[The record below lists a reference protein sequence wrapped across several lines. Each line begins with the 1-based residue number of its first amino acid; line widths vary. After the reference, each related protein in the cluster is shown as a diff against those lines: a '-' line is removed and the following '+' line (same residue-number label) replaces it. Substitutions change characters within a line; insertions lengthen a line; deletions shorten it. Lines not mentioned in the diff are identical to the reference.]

1 MFCENMIHCLSA
13 KDKWRHK
20 IVQGSSFF
28 GGKIYALT
36 ALMLGVLV
44 RRVCILSPIVILVMS
59 AGVVGT
65 AIADI
70 RRLFQGRAYK
80 RRKSSIV
87 FCPPGEYASD
97 RFSAGVDNVTH
108 EAVHQFDK
116 QGRKGIKTTKE
127 NISKVKEKIPK
138 RKAAAEQPKKQAEKQ
153 AVRQERGA
161 IKTLDRGKKNIKT
174 VDRSRKTIKQA
185 SSTVKGSV
193 KTTRKSIKTAEKT
206 AKASIK
212 TSQQAAKAA
221 QRTAQATARAARAA
235 AQAARVAARTA
246 VAAAKAA
253 VKATVAAVK
262 AIIAATKALI
272 AAIAAGGWI
281 VVLIIVVICLIGM
294 LIGSCFGIFFSG
306 EDSGTGQ
313 TMQTAVQEINTDY
326 QENLDE
332 IKASHSY
339 DVLEM
344 SGSRAVW
351 KEVLAVYAVK
361 TTTDPDNAQEVATM
375 DDEKLELLKD
385 IFWQMNEI
393 SSSTSTQTE
402 TVIETSDDGNGNIVE
417 TETTVTQTY
426 LYITVSHKT
435 AEEMAD
441 QFGFNEDQREQMA
454 ELLADENNS
463 LWSQVL
469 YGITG
474 GDGEIVTVALSQVGN
489 VGGEPYWSWYGFGSR
504 VEWCACFVSWC
515 ANECGYIEAGVIPK
529 FAACASQGVPWF
541 QERGLW
547 QDNSYEPRPGDII
560 FFDWD
565 NGGQDGS
572 SDHVGIVEKVE
583 NGRIYTVEGNS
594 GDSVRQN
601 SYPIGYY
608 EIYGYGTPAY

>member
-1 MFCENMIHCLSA
+1 MGKGIKTRNIAEKGIKA
-13 KDKWRHK
+13 IDKAAVASERMKEAYIRTRDKADHSLYAAE
-20 IVQGSSFF
+20 SS
-28 GGKIYALT
+28 
-36 ALMLGVLV
+36 
-44 RRVCILSPIVILVMS
+44 
-59 AGVVGT
+59 
-65 AIADI
+65 
-70 RRLFQGRAYK
+70 
-80 RRKSSIV
+80 
-87 FCPPGEYASD
+87 PGEYASD
-97 RFSAGVDNVTH
+97 RLSSGVDSVTH
-108 EAVHQFDK
+108 EAIHQFDK
-116 QGRKGIKTTKE
+116 QGHKGIKTTKE
-127 NISKVKEKIPK
+127 NISKVKENIQK

-153 AVRQERGA
+153 AARKTRQAADKISEPVKTLRQERGA
-161 IKTLDRGKKNIKT
+161 VKTLDRGKKSIKT
-174 VDRSRKTIKQA
+174 MDRGRKTIKQA
-185 SSTVKGSV
+185 SATAKGTVKTAS
-193 KTTRKSIKTAEKT
+193 KSIKTAEKT

-212 TSQQAAKAA
+212 TTQQAAKAA

-235 AQAARVAARTA
+235 AHAARAAARAA
-246 VAAAKAA
+246 VAAAKVAA
-253 VKATVAAVK
+253 KATIAAVK

-272 AAIAAGGWI
+272 VAIAAGGWI
-281 VVLIIVVICLIGM
+281 AVLVIIVICLIGM
-294 LIGSCFGIFFSG
+294 IIGSCFGIFFSG

-332 IKASHSY
+332 IKTSHSY

-361 TTTDPDNAQEVATM
+361 TTTDSDNAQEVATM

-435 AEEMAD
+435 AEEMAN

-565 NGGQDGS
+565 DGGQDGS

-583 NGRIYTVEGNS
+583 NGRVYTVEGNS

-601 SYPIGYY
+601 SYPVGYY
-608 EIYGYGTPAY
+608 EIYGYGTPAC

>member
-1 MFCENMIHCLSA
+1 MGKGIKTRVSEKKGIKAIDKAAVASERMKEAYIRT
-13 KDKWRHK
+13 KDKAEHGMYAED
-20 IVQGSSFF
+20 GS
-28 GGKIYALT
+28 
-36 ALMLGVLV
+36 
-44 RRVCILSPIVILVMS
+44 
-59 AGVVGT
+59 
-65 AIADI
+65 
-70 RRLFQGRAYK
+70 
-80 RRKSSIV
+80 
-87 FCPPGEYASD
+87 PGEYASD
-97 RFSAGVDNVTH
+97 RLSAGVDNVTH

-116 QGRKGIKTTKE
+116 QGRKGVQTTKE
-127 NISKVKEKIPK
+127 NISKVKEKIQK
-138 RKAAAEQPKKQAEKQ
+138 RKAAAEQPKKQAARQAGQSTARWSGRQAADTVSEPAK
-153 AVRQERGA
+153 AVRQERRA
-161 IKTLDRGKKNIKT
+161 IKTLDRGKKGIKT

-185 SSTVKGSV
+185 SSTAKGTI
-193 KTTRKSIKTAEKT
+193 KTTSKSIKTAEKT

-212 TSQQAAKAA
+212 TSQQAAKAV

-235 AQAARVAARTA
+235 AHAARVAARTA
-246 VAAAKAA
+246 VVAAKAA

-281 VVLIIVVICLIGM
+281 AVLVIIVICLIGM
-294 LIGSCFGIFFSG
+294 IIGSCFGIFFSG

-361 TTTDPDNAQEVATM
+361 TTSDPDNAQEVATM

-417 TETTVTQTY
+417 TEVTVTRTY

-547 QDNSYEPRPGDII
+547 QLGSYEPRSGDII

-565 NGGQDGS
+565 GDMS
-572 SDHVGIVEKVE
+572 ADHVGIVEKVE
-583 NGRIYTVEGNS
+583 NGRVYTVEGNS

-601 SYPIGYY
+601 SYPIGYSDVL
-608 EIYGYGTPAY
+608 GYGCPAY

>member
-1 MFCENMIHCLSA
+1 MGKGIKTRVSEKKGIKAIDKAAVASERMKEAYIRT
-13 KDKWRHK
+13 KDKAEHGMYAED
-20 IVQGSSFF
+20 GS
-28 GGKIYALT
+28 
-36 ALMLGVLV
+36 
-44 RRVCILSPIVILVMS
+44 
-59 AGVVGT
+59 
-65 AIADI
+65 
-70 RRLFQGRAYK
+70 
-80 RRKSSIV
+80 
-87 FCPPGEYASD
+87 PGEYASD
-97 RFSAGVDNVTH
+97 RLSAGVDNVTH

-116 QGRKGIKTTKE
+116 QGRKGVQTTKE
-127 NISKVKEKIPK
+127 NISKVKEKIQK
-138 RKAAAEQPKKQAEKQ
+138 RKAAAEQPKKQAARQAGQSTARWSGRQAADTVSEPAK
-153 AVRQERGA
+153 AVRQERRA
-161 IKTLDRGKKNIKT
+161 IKTLDRGKKGIKT
-174 VDRSRKTIKQA
+174 VDRGRKTIKQA
-185 SSTVKGSV
+185 SSTAKGTI
-193 KTTRKSIKTAEKT
+193 KTTSKSIKTAEKT

-235 AQAARVAARTA
+235 AHAARVAARTA
-246 VAAAKAA
+246 VVAAKAA

-281 VVLIIVVICLIGM
+281 AVLVIIVICLIGM
-294 LIGSCFGIFFSG
+294 IIGSCFGIFFSG

-417 TETTVTQTY
+417 TEVTVTRTY

-547 QDNSYEPRPGDII
+547 QLGSYEPRSGDII

-565 NGGQDGS
+565 GDMS
-572 SDHVGIVEKVE
+572 ADHVGIVEKVE
-583 NGRIYTVEGNS
+583 NGRVYTVEGNS

-601 SYPIGYY
+601 SYPIGYSDVL
-608 EIYGYGTPAY
+608 GYGCPAY

>member
-1 MFCENMIHCLSA
+1 MGKGIKTRVSEKKGIKAIDKAAVASERMKEAYIRT
-13 KDKWRHK
+13 KDKADHSLYAEE
-20 IVQGSSFF
+20 GS
-28 GGKIYALT
+28 
-36 ALMLGVLV
+36 
-44 RRVCILSPIVILVMS
+44 
-59 AGVVGT
+59 
-65 AIADI
+65 
-70 RRLFQGRAYK
+70 
-80 RRKSSIV
+80 
-87 FCPPGEYASD
+87 PGEYASD
-97 RFSAGVDNVTH
+97 RLSAGVDNVTH

-116 QGRKGIKTTKE
+116 QGRKGVQTTKE
-127 NISKVKEKIPK
+127 NISKVKEKIQK
-138 RKAAAEQPKKQAEKQ
+138 RKAAAEQPKKQAARQAGQSTARWSGRQAADTVSEPAK
-153 AVRQERGA
+153 AVRQERRA
-161 IKTLDRGKKNIKT
+161 IKTLDRGKKGIKT

-185 SSTVKGSV
+185 SSTAKGTI
-193 KTTRKSIKTAEKT
+193 KTTSKSIKTAEKT

-212 TSQQAAKAA
+212 TSQQAAKAV

-235 AQAARVAARTA
+235 AHAARVAARTA
-246 VAAAKAA
+246 VGAAKAA

-281 VVLIIVVICLIGM
+281 AVLVIIVICLIGM
-294 LIGSCFGIFFSG
+294 IIGSCFGIFFSG

-417 TETTVTQTY
+417 TEVTVTRTY

-547 QDNSYEPRPGDII
+547 QLGSYEPRSGDII

-565 NGGQDGS
+565 GDMS
-572 SDHVGIVEKVE
+572 ADHVGIVEKVE
-583 NGRIYTVEGNS
+583 NGRVYTVEGNS

-601 SYPIGYY
+601 SYPIGYSDVL
-608 EIYGYGTPAY
+608 GYGCPAY